1 MFEKILKRSSW
12 TDIVISLIFVLFGVL
27 FIVKPDETL
36 NAISTLLGLVFI
48 AIGALKL
55 IEYFT
60 SDTKDDYLL
69 TIALVAVVFGV
80 IVLFCSDAILSLFRI
95 ILGLWIIA
103 TGVMD
108 LQTTL
113 IWKDLKSVYWT
124 LALLFSMLMIVA
136 GIIIL
141 ISQNIL
147 ITTIGVI
154 TIIYAVLD
162 IIDRFIFMKKMKD
175 YLKD

>member
-1 MFEKILKRSSW
+1 
-12 TDIVISLIFVLFGVL
+12 
-27 FIVKPDETL
+27 
-36 NAISTLLGLVFI
+36 
-48 AIGALKL
+48 
-55 IEYFT
+55 
-60 SDTKDDYLL
+60 
-69 TIALVAVVFGV
+69 
-80 IVLFCSDAILSLFRI
+80 
-95 ILGLWIIA
+95 
-103 TGVMD
+103 MD

>member
-1 MFEKILKRSSW
+1 M
-12 TDIVISLIFVLFGVL
+12 DI
-27 FIVKPDETL
+27 
-36 NAISTLLGLVFI
+36 
-48 AIGALKL
+48 
-55 IEYFT
+55 
-60 SDTKDDYLL
+60 
-69 TIALVAVVFGV
+69 
-80 IVLFCSDAILSLFRI
+80 C
-95 ILGLWIIA
+95 